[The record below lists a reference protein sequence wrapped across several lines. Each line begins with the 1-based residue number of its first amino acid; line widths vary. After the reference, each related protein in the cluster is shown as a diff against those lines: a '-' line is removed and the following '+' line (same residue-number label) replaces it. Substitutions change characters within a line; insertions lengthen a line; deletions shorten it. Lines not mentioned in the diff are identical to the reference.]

1 LASEIDCSVFG
12 MPALHPFECSGQAVS
27 DKVGEVVSKAANDT
41 VQQLMNSALETFGK
55 IVGSLG
61 TLWVNVPSPQLT
73 KGDADASGYTP
84 TETVTSNFDTILG
97 YVAWI
102 GLFVAVLSIIGF
114 AIMLMRAR
122 SEETGLDSLGR
133 LGLVFGGVFLVTSA
147 SSLVAW
153 LIPTTAPAGS
163 STTVGFLQSS
173 TWYIVLTMAVASVI
187 IAGIR
192 MAWTQRGEPVRDLLK
207 SLLTLVMVSTIGLT
221 VIQLAVSAGD
231 AFSVGVL
238 NAATDCDVAADTG
251 TSSCFGTNVAGMIAL
266 TAGAPFGSLGILIL
280 GLLAIVMTFV
290 QIALMVVRSAMLVL
304 LAGVLPLTAS
314 FTNTPTGNQWF
325 RKSLG
330 WLIAF
335 ILYKPAAALIYAAAF
350 KLVGTDLFAKDDGGI
365 WSVMTGM
372 ALMIMALIALPA
384 LMRFI
389 APMVSAAGGGAAGAA
404 IVGGMAA
411 MGGQAASG
419 ATQKIS
425 QSTSRTATAGG
436 GGGSGSDSPSGSSS
450 ASTGA
455 RSAGGSGTSKGA
467 PTGAKSGPSGAQSGA
482 QAAGAGGQ
490 AVGAGAGAA
499 SGAGGS
505 AAAGGAGTAA
515 SGAAAAAGPAAIAVI
530 GAQAIAKGAKK
541 ASNATK
547 SAVNDSAGEG
557 PSGSQ

>member
-1 LASEIDCSVFG
+1 MAASDCDSKLYYVSH
-12 MPALHPFECSGQAVS
+12 LQECTANSIGN
-27 DKVGEVVSKAANDT
+27 VVSKAANDT

-73 KGDADASGYTP
+73 KGDADASGYPP

-114 AIMLMRAR
+114 AIMFMRAR

-238 NAATDCDVAADTG
+238 NAATDCNVAADTG

-266 TAGAPFGSLGILIL
+266 TAQSPIGTIGILIL
-280 GLLAIVMTFV
+280 ALIAILMTFV
-290 QIALMVVRSAMLVL
+290 QVALMVVRSAMLVL

-350 KLVGTDLFAKDDGGI
+350 KLVGTDLFSKDDGGI
-365 WSVMTGM
+365 WSIMTGM

-411 MGGQAASG
+411 LGGQAASG
-419 ATQKIS
+419 AMQKLGS
-425 QSTSRTATAGG
+425 ATNRTATAGG
-436 GGGSGSDSPSGSSS
+436 PGGGGSGGGSPSGSSS

-455 RSAGGSGTSKGA
+455 RSAGGQG
-467 PTGAKSGPSGAQSGA
+467 GAKSGPTGARTGA
-482 QAAGAGGQ
+482 QAAGAGAQ
-490 AVGAGAGAA
+490 TAGAA
-499 SGAGGS
+499 SGAGGGAAAGAGGG
-505 AAAGGAGTAA
+505 AAAGGAGAA
-515 SGAAAAAGPAAIAVI
+515 AGGAAAAAGPAAITVI
-530 GAQAIAKGAKK
+530 GAQKVAEGAKK
-541 ASNATK
+541 ASDATK
-547 SAVNDSAGEG
+547 SAVEDSAGEG

>member
-1 LASEIDCSVFG
+1 
-12 MPALHPFECSGQAVS
+12 
-27 DKVGEVVSKAANDT
+27 
-41 VQQLMNSALETFGK
+41 
-55 IVGSLG
+55 
-61 TLWVNVPSPQLT
+61 
-73 KGDADASGYTP
+73 
-84 TETVTSNFDTILG
+84 
-97 YVAWI
+97 
-102 GLFVAVLSIIGF
+102 
-114 AIMLMRAR
+114 
-122 SEETGLDSLGR
+122 
-133 LGLVFGGVFLVTSA
+133 
-147 SSLVAW
+147 
-153 LIPTTAPAGS
+153 
-163 STTVGFLQSS
+163 
-173 TWYIVLTMAVASVI
+173 MAVASVI

-238 NAATDCDVAADTG
+238 NAATDCNVAADTG

-266 TAGAPFGSLGILIL
+266 TAQSPIGTIGILIL
-280 GLLAIVMTFV
+280 ALIAILMTFV
-290 QIALMVVRSAMLVL
+290 QVALMVVRSAMLVL

-350 KLVGTDLFAKDDGGI
+350 KLVGTDLFSKDDGGI
-365 WSVMTGM
+365 WSIMTGM

-411 MGGQAASG
+411 LGGQAASG
-419 ATQKIS
+419 AMQKLGS
-425 QSTSRTATAGG
+425 ATNRTATAGG
-436 GGGSGSDSPSGSSS
+436 PGGGGGGESPSGSSS

-455 RSAGGSGTSKGA
+455 RSAGGQGGAKGA
-467 PTGAKSGPSGAQSGA
+467 PTGAKSGPTGAQTGA
-482 QAAGAGGQ
+482 QTAGAGAQ
-490 AVGAGAGAA
+490 TAGAGAA
-499 SGAGGS
+499 SGAGGGAAAGAGGG
-505 AAAGGAGTAA
+505 AAAGGAGAA
-515 SGAAAAAGPAAIAVI
+515 AGGAAAAAGPAAIAVI
-530 GAQAIAKGAKK
+530 GAQKVAEGAKK
-541 ASNATK
+541 ASDATK
-547 SAVNDSAGEG
+547 SAVEDSAGEG

>member
-1 LASEIDCSVFG
+1 MACGITDPIGCISDG
-12 MPALHPFECSGQAVS
+12 VS
-27 DKVGEVVSKAANDT
+27 QVASKAANDT
-41 VQQLMNSALETFGK
+41 VQQLMNNALETFGK

-114 AIMLMRAR
+114 AIMFMRAR

-238 NAATDCDVAADTG
+238 NAATDCNVAADTG

-266 TAGAPFGSLGILIL
+266 TAQSPIGTIGILIL
-280 GLLAIVMTFV
+280 ALIAILMTFV
-290 QIALMVVRSAMLVL
+290 QVALMVVRSAMLVL

-350 KLVGTDLFAKDDGGI
+350 KLVGTDLFSKDDGGI
-365 WSVMTGM
+365 WSIMTGM

-411 MGGQAASG
+411 LGGQAASG
-419 ATQKIS
+419 AMQKLGS
-425 QSTSRTATAGG
+425 ATNRTATAGG
-436 GGGSGSDSPSGSSS
+436 PGGGGGGESPSGSSS

-455 RSAGGSGTSKGA
+455 RSAGGQGGAKGA
-467 PTGAKSGPSGAQSGA
+467 PTGAKSGPTGAQTGA
-482 QAAGAGGQ
+482 QTAGAGAQ
-490 AVGAGAGAA
+490 TAGTGAA
-499 SGAGGS
+499 SGAGGGAAAGAGGG
-505 AAAGGAGTAA
+505 AAAGGAGAA
-515 SGAAAAAGPAAIAVI
+515 AGGAAAAAGPAAIAVI
-530 GAQAIAKGAKK
+530 GAQKVAEGAKK
-541 ASNATK
+541 ASDATK
-547 SAVNDSAGEG
+547 SAVEDSAGEG

>member
-1 LASEIDCSVFG
+1 MACGITDPIGCISDG
-12 MPALHPFECSGQAVS
+12 VS
-27 DKVGEVVSKAANDT
+27 QVASKAANDT
-41 VQQLMNSALETFGK
+41 VQQLMNNALETYGK

-84 TETVTSNFDTILG
+84 GDTVTSNFDTILG

-102 GLFVAVLSIIGF
+102 GLLVAVLSIIGF
-114 AIMLMRAR
+114 AIMFMRAR

-133 LGLVFGGVFLVTSA
+133 LGLVFGGVFLITSA

-153 LIPTTAPAGS
+153 LIPTTAASGS

-192 MAWTQRGEPVRDLLK
+192 MTWTQRGEPVRDLLK

-238 NAATDCDVAADTG
+238 NAATDCSVATDTG

-266 TAGAPFGSLGILIL
+266 TAQSPIGTLGVLIL
-280 GLLAIVMTFV
+280 ALIAIFMTFV
-290 QIALMVVRSAMLVL
+290 QVALMVVRSAMLVL

-325 RKSLG
+325 RQSLG

-335 ILYKPAAALIYAAAF
+335 ILYKPAAALIYAASF
-350 KLVGTDLFAKDDGGI
+350 KLVGTDLFSKDNGGI
-365 WSVMTGM
+365 WSIMTGM

-411 MGGQAASG
+411 MGGQMASG
-419 ATQKIS
+419 AMQKIS
-425 QSTSRTATAGG
+425 QSTSRTAIAGG
-436 GGGSGSDSPSGSSS
+436 GGGGTGGGGSDSPSGSSS

-467 PTGAKSGPSGAQSGA
+467 PTGAKSGPTGAQTGA
-482 QAAGAGGQ
+482 QAAGAGVQ
-490 AVGAGAGAA
+490 TAGAGAGAA
-499 SGAGGS
+499 SGAGGG
-505 AAAGGAGTAA
+505 AAAGGAGAA
-515 SGAAAAAGPAAIAVI
+515 AGGAAAAAGPAAVAVI
-530 GAQAIAKGAKK
+530 GAQKIAEGAKK
-541 ASNATK
+541 ASDGAK
-547 SAVNDSAGEG
+547 SAVEDSAGEG